1 MWAWQAMDYDP
12 DGQYVRTWLPELAA
26 IPGKEIH
33 QAKSWPA
40 TLCLTLFSDLLVE
53 GRAYA

>member
-1 MWAWQAMDYDP
+1 MDYDP

-26 IPGKEIH
+26 IPGKEIY
-33 QAKSWPA
+33 QVKSWPA